1 MFRLHPKRQSP
12 SLGLASL
19 AIVALAFVSTVDDAG
34 AASRRSARLEDVAQ
48 GSLTGPPVMAIVSL
62 RDQRVTIYDAAGGT
76 MRSRVSSGRTDY
88 ETPVGIYSVLQK
100 EEEHYSN
107 VYDDASMPFMQRIT
121 WSGVAL
127 HGGALPGYPASHG
140 CVRLPESFAQRLY
153 PLTKVGMRVI
163 VAYDDVAPVEI
174 SHPLLLKPAP
184 PPAVESA
191 VAIPMSYQDQESDD
205 NASPFEPNVKRWP
218 ARVAQLEA
226 LKSIAAGKRIEAD
239 AANDQADQMTQIVT
253 EKKEPRDK
261 AAKALRKAEAAKNA
275 ADDKLAKTEKGLN
288 SAKSPKATK
297 NWEEAKAKA
306 LKIAEDAT
314 AKVAQLTETL
324 KAAEAELQTATQ
336 KAAPFVAARDAA
348 VALADAAKHKTQPVS
363 IFISLKTQRLYVRQ
377 GYEPV
382 FEAPVTISEP
392 DKPIGTHIY
401 TAVDYTNDG
410 KNLRWTAVTMEHKGA
425 DYASYDDD
433 RLDQTNSAADA
444 RQTDVAKATA
454 ALDRITISPDVLAR
468 VTEAA
473 WPGSSLIISDEAA
486 SKETAK
492 ATDFIVLISTEPQ
505 GGIKK
510 RPKQFFPSDNFYRD
524 SSYDFYY
531 NYDRYGRRGY
541 YPRQKSLFWW

>member
-1 MFRLHPKRQSP
+1 MFRLHPKRQYP
-12 SLGLASL
+12 FLGLASL
-19 AIVALAFVSTVDDAG
+19 AMVALAFNSTFESAE

-48 GSLTGPPVMAIVSL
+48 DTLTGPPVMAIVSIK
-62 RDQRVTIYDAAGGT
+62 DQRVTIYDAAGGT

-127 HGGALPGYPASHG
+127 HGGVLPGYPASHG

-153 PLTKVGMRVI
+153 PLTKIGMRVI

-174 SHPLLLKPAP
+174 SHPVLLKATPV
-184 PPAVESA
+184 PAVESA
-191 VAIPMSYQDQESDD
+191 VAIPMSYQDQDSSD

-239 AANDQADQMTQIVT
+239 AANDQADQMTQIVA

-261 AAKALRKAEAAKNA
+261 AAKALRKAEAAKKS
-275 ADDKLAKTEKGLN
+275 ADDKLAKADKALN
-288 SAKSPKATK
+288 SAKSPKAAK

-324 KAAEAELQTATQ
+324 KAAEAELQTATE

-348 VALADAAKHKTQPVS
+348 VAVADAAKHKTQPVS

-392 DKPIGTHIY
+392 DRPIGTHIY

-433 RLDQTNSAADA
+433 RLDQTNGASDAA
-444 RQTDVAKATA
+444 QTDVAKATA

>member
-48 GSLTGPPVMAIVSL
+48 DTLTGPPVMAIVSL

-140 CVRLPESFAQRLY
+140 CVRLPENFAQRLY

-174 SHPLLLKPAP
+174 SHPLLLKATPA
-184 PPAVESA
+184 PAVESA
-191 VAIPMSYQDQESDD
+191 VAIPMSYQGQDSDD

-261 AAKALRKAEAAKNA
+261 AAKALRKAEAAKKS
-275 ADDKLAKTEKGLN
+275 ADDKLAKADKGLT
-288 SAKSPKATK
+288 SAKSPKAAK

-324 KAAEAELQTATQ
+324 KAAEAELQTATE

-348 VALADAAKHKTQPVS
+348 VALADTAKHKTQPVS

-392 DKPIGTHIY
+392 DRPIGTHVY

-433 RLDQTNSAADA
+433 RLDQTNGASDAA
-444 RQTDVAKATA
+444 QTDVAKATA

-510 RPKQFFPSDNFYRD
+510 RPKQFFPYDNFYRD

>member
-1 MFRLHPKRQSP
+1 MFRLHPLRQYLSM
-12 SLGLASL
+12 GLASMAL
-19 AIVALAFVSTVDDAG
+19 VALASTLTFHDAE
-34 AASRRSARLEDVAQ
+34 AASRRSRHVVEDVAQ
-48 GSLTGPPVMAIVSL
+48 DTLNGQPVMAIVSIK
-62 RDQRVTIYDAAGGT
+62 DQRVTIYDAAGGT

-88 ETPVGIYSVLQK
+88 ETPVGVYSVLQK

-174 SHPLLLKPAP
+174 THPLLLKPTP
-184 PPAVESA
+184 QPAIESA
-191 VAIPMSYQDQESDD
+191 VAIPMSYQDQDSTD
-205 NASPFEPNVKRWP
+205 NSSPFEPNVKRWP
-218 ARVAQLEA
+218 ARLAQLEA
-226 LKSIAAGKRIEAD
+226 LKSIAAGKQIEAD
-239 AANDQADQMTQIVT
+239 AANDQADQMKQLVA
-253 EKKEPRDK
+253 EKKEPRDN
-261 AAKALRKAEAAKNA
+261 AAKALRKAEAAKKS
-275 ADDKLAKTEKGLN
+275 ADDKVARADKGLAA
-288 SAKSPKATK
+288 AKSPKAIK
-297 NWEEAKAKA
+297 NWEDTKAKA
-306 LKIAEDAT
+306 IKTAEDA
-314 AKVAQLTETL
+314 ASKVASLTETL
-324 KAAEAELQTATQ
+324 KAAEAELQTAMQ
-336 KAAPFVAARDAA
+336 EAAPVEAARAAA
-348 VALADAAKHKTQPVS
+348 VAQADEAKHKTQPVS

-392 DKPIGTHIY
+392 ETPIGTHVY

-410 KNLRWTAVTMEHKGA
+410 NDLRWTAVTLEHKEA
-425 DYASYDDD
+425 DYASSED
-433 RLDQTNSAADA
+433 RLDQTSDA
-444 RQTDVAKATA
+444 TETPQTDVAKATA
-454 ALDRITISPDVLAR
+454 ALNRITIAPDVLAR

-473 WPGSSLIISDEAA
+473 WPGSSLIISDEPM

-492 ATDFIVLISTEPQ
+492 ATDFIVLVSTEPQ
-505 GGIKK
+505 GGIRK

-524 SSYDFYY
+524 SSDDFYY
-531 NYDRYGRRGY
+531 NYDRYGRRQM

>member
-19 AIVALAFVSTVDDAG
+19 AIVALAFISTVDDAG

-48 GSLTGPPVMAIVSL
+48 DTLTGPPVMAIVSL
-62 RDQRVTIYDAAGGT
+62 RDQRVTIYDATGGT
-76 MRSRVSSGRTDY
+76 MRSGVSSGRTDY

-174 SHPLLLKPAP
+174 SHPLLLKATP

-261 AAKALRKAEAAKNA
+261 AAKALRKAEAAKKS
-275 ADDKLAKTEKGLN
+275 ADDKLEKAEKGLN

-297 NWEEAKAKA
+297 NWEEAKARA

-392 DKPIGTHIY
+392 DKPIGTLIY

-425 DYASYDDD
+425 EYASYDDD
-433 RLDQTNSAADA
+433 RLDQTNSAAA
-444 RQTDVAKATA
+444 APQTDVAKATA

-510 RPKQFFPSDNFYRD
+510 RPKQFFPYDNFYRD

-531 NYDRYGRRGY
+531 NYDRYGRRQF

>member
-1 MFRLHPKRQSP
+1 MFRLHPKQYP
-12 SLGLASL
+12 FLGLASL
-19 AIVALAFVSTVDDAG
+19 AMVALTFNSTFDIAE

-48 GSLTGPPVMAIVSL
+48 DTLTGPPVMAIVSI

-174 SHPLLLKPAP
+174 SHPLLLKPTPA
-184 PPAVESA
+184 PAVESA

-239 AANDQADQMTQIVT
+239 AANDQADQMKQVVT

-261 AAKALRKAEAAKNA
+261 AAKALRKAEAAKKS
-275 ADDKLAKTEKGLN
+275 ADDKLAKADKALN

-306 LKIAEDAT
+306 LKVAEDAT

-324 KAAEAELQTATQ
+324 NAAEAELQTAMQ
-336 KAAPFVAARDAA
+336 QAAPFEKARDAA
-348 VALADAAKHKTQPVS
+348 VALADEAKHKTQPVS

-410 KNLRWTAVTMEHKGA
+410 RNLRWTAVTMEHKGA

-433 RLDQTNSAADA
+433 RLNQTNSASDA
-444 RQTDVAKATA
+444 AQTDVAKATS

-531 NYDRYGRRGY
+531 NYDRYGGRRQY

>member
-275 ADDKLAKTEKGLN
+275 ADDKLAKAEKGLN